1 MKDIKTILSEAAK
14 EFLANG
20 KTDTN
25 FRENLQNQVWGAL
38 IQEFERVVGYQTPTS
53 SDGQKLRP
61 DFADLLAQAEQA
73 KTQTIYYKQV
83 LDIDLIMHQNIRI
96 AEKNVEDGAAKIN
109 FILQVRKGLKY
120 PQLTSKQCFEE
131 IVKYKEWIKV
141 YDAHIQFYENALK
154 IMGVVSDFVET
165 MSNID
170 TGVGQQYNRQIQ
182 MLTEKSAKDIN
193 TSYALML
200 AATATLIVALTP
212 ILATITLASTG
223 VAIASAPAGLAIVCG
238 VAACLL
244 YNQSNSLSIAAKGD
258 KASAEHFQQAL
269 AKIAKQ
275 VAAEMPASTESLKLS
290 NENKTL
296 VDQVKAHAKTITD
309 AAKEISGLGS
319 WQNR

>member
-1 MKDIKTILSEAAK
+1 MQEEIKSILSEAAK
-14 EFLANG
+14 NILASNG
-20 KTDTN
+20 QGHAFKADV
-25 FRENLQNQVWGAL
+25 QSQVWDVL
-38 IQEFERVVGYQTPTS
+38 TKEFESVVGCQIRTS
-53 SDGQKLRP
+53 SDGQKPMP
-61 DFADLLAQAEQA
+61 DFAVYRDGVVWLKNNCMKMRSEWDGVKLENATITAMVKLQISNLDEQ
-73 KTQTIYYKQV
+73 
-83 LDIDLIMHQNIRI
+83 M
-96 AEKNVEDGAAKIN
+96 KI
-109 FILQVRKGLKY
+109 
-120 PQLTSKQCFEE
+120 
-131 IVKYKEWIKV
+131 
-141 YDAHIQFYENALK
+141 YDAQIQFCTNALK

-170 TGVGQQYNRQIQ
+170 TGVGQQYDRQVK

>member
-1 MKDIKTILSEAAK
+1 MQEEIKSILSEAAK
-14 EFLANG
+14 NILASNG
-20 KTDTN
+20 QGHAFKADV
-25 FRENLQNQVWGAL
+25 QSQVWDVL
-38 IQEFERVVGYQTPTS
+38 TKEFESVVGCQIRTS
-53 SDGQKLRP
+53 SDGQKPMP
-61 DFADLLAQAEQA
+61 DFAVYRDGVVWLKNNCMKMRSEWDGVKLENATITAMVKLQISNLDEQ
-73 KTQTIYYKQV
+73 
-83 LDIDLIMHQNIRI
+83 M
-96 AEKNVEDGAAKIN
+96 KI
-109 FILQVRKGLKY
+109 
-120 PQLTSKQCFEE
+120 
-131 IVKYKEWIKV
+131 
-141 YDAHIQFYENALK
+141 YDAQIQFCTNALK

-170 TGVGQQYNRQIQ
+170 TGVGQQYDRQVK

-258 KASAEHFQQAL
+258 KATAEILNHPKHLQQAL
-269 AKIAKQ
+269 ATITEQ
-275 VAAEMPASTESLKLS
+275 VAAEMPTSTESLKLS

-296 VDQVKAHAKTITD
+296 VDQAKAHAKTITD